1 MGKITIN
8 QDSLKSRQTWNRHK
22 VKEGSNFFRFLPP
35 FGDESNG
42 YPYRRWVVLWGM
54 TDPESGRMRPYA
66 SSITS
71 EQKCPVFEYVEQ
83 LQKKAEAMKLSLVSA
98 SSAEAEDL
106 KMRFKALNKIISAIR
121 PKTVYAWNAVDK
133 AGMVGLIELK
143 PTAHKQLK
151 TAMAKYIQEYSQDP
165 TSVNSADDDSGV
177 WFNVTRTGIG
187 FDTEYKVDKV
197 QMMTR
202 INNQPTYIDDRSA
215 LPESVV
221 NNWQTM
227 VYDLSS
233 IYQVKTYDELK
244 TVLLANMPLI
254 IAESPDAYVVG
265 FEPSGAV
272 AQQAPAAI
280 AAPQPVMQQ
289 TAQPVTPSRPVV
301 PKVALKLDSADDD
314 DHGYVVAPTRNP
326 APVAAQKAVSPHDDI
341 FKMADDILNGK

>member
-66 SSITS
+66 SSITA

-83 LQKKAEAMKLSLVSA
+83 LQKTAEAMKLSLVSA
-98 SSAEAEDL
+98 SPAEAEDI
-106 KMRFKALNKIISAIR
+106 KMRFKALNKVISAIR

-151 TAMAKYIQEYSQDP
+151 AMMAKYIQDYSQDP

-177 WFNVTRTGIG
+177 WFNVMRTGIG

-202 INNQPTYIDDRSA
+202 INNQPTYVDDRSA
-215 LPESVV
+215 LPESIVSG
-221 NNWQTM
+221 WQSQA
-227 VYDLSS
+227 YDLSS

-244 TVLLANMPLI
+244 TVLLANMSLI
-254 IAESPDAYVVG
+254 IAESPDAYIVG
-265 FEPSGAV
+265 FEPSSAV
-272 AQQAPAAI
+272 APQAPAPQVTAS
-280 AAPQPVMQQ
+280 QPVMQQ
-289 TAQPVTPSRPVV
+289 PVAAPRPLA

-314 DHGYVVAPTRNP
+314 DHGFVAAPTRNP